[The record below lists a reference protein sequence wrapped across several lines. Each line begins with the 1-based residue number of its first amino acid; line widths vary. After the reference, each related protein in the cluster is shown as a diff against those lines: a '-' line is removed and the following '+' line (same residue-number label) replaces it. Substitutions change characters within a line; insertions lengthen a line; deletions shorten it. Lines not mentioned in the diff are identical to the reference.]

1 VGDLGFGFFNAGGEV
16 AVVSF
21 GLVGAGFLLSAV
33 AALAFAAAV
42 GAVADDCRSD
52 GWLVFGFGAAA
63 LTGSFVTGF
72 AAGLAVAAVFDNGA
86 AALEA
91 GAAAEGFTLVG
102 VLGIVFGNGLLRGV
116 LLDVEALVVE
126 MAAGLVGSSLPFFA
140 GVPFALTLLDAGLG
154 VFVAGAALA
163 GFNSSAG
170 AGRALPPETADAS
183 VGSAG
188 LRDTSSC
195 APVVALS
202 GFSAGVSST
211 GSGAASASFTG
222 SSSTTAS
229 SGAGASSG

>member
-1 VGDLGFGFFNAGGEV
+1 MSKLDDTY
-16 AVVSF
+16 F
-21 GLVGAGFLLSAV
+21 GLVGAGFLLSAA
-33 AALAFAAAV
+33 AALALAAAV
-42 GAVADDCRSD
+42 GAVAVDCRND
-52 GWLVFGFGAAA
+52 GWLVFCLGAAA
-63 LTGSFVTGF
+63 LTGSFATGF
-72 AAGLAVAAVFDNGA
+72 AAGLADAAGFDTGV

-102 VLGIVFGNGLLRGV
+102 VLGIVFGNGLFRAV
-116 LLDVEALVVE
+116 LLDAVAFVVE
-126 MAAGLVGSSLPFFA
+126 MAAGFVGSSLSFFA
-140 GVPFALTLLDAGLG
+140 GVPFALTLLDAGFG
-154 VFVAGAALA
+154 VFAAGAIVAGAALA
-163 GFNSSAG
+163 GFKSSAG